1 MAKSCVINSSF
12 ESLFRL
18 RQLFLSLITEETL
31 LAMPKSRTCTKFGV
45 LLTVEECRRFSD
57 WALSVDKAGDTS
69 FLELLLNERR
79 LAWAIYSEEFLAGV
93 RMLLPQLKGRGE

>member
-18 RQLFLSLITEETL
+18 RQLFLSLMTDEIL
-31 LAMPKSRTCTKFGV
+31 LAVPKSRHYTMFGL

-57 WALSVDKAGDTS
+57 CALRVVRAGEFS
-69 FLELLLNERR
+69 FLELLLKERR
-79 LAWAIYSEEFLAGV
+79 LARAI
-93 RMLLPQLKGRGE
+93 